1 MTCPRHLEVQA
12 RFDGELD
19 EAAILEID
27 AHLETCAQCRLWL
40 ADLATARERF
50 REVFQGVDA
59 PAELLTRARQG
70 LEQAAVAPEVRAPVP
85 VSPMRQRLRPRWRLR
100 PHLRR
105 HSFWF
110 GALSGAGGLA
120 TAAALV
126 LLWWIP
132 ASSGTLQ
139 DTLVANHLQSLEPD
153 RLVEV
158 QSSDHHTVKPWFAG
172 RTEVSPAVQDFA
184 QQGFTLV
191 GGRADELQGRRPA
204 ILVYRHGAH
213 VINVYGWREDSPH
226 FYRNGTRAGFHLLFW
241 RADDI
246 RYCAVSDAG
255 WSELRRLQALIDE
268 AQRDD
273 RRGETSTS
281 GM

>member
-1 MTCPRHLEVQA
+1 MNCPRLLQVQA

-19 EAAILEID
+19 ASGLREID

-50 REVFQGVDA
+50 REVFQGIDA
-59 PAELLTRARQG
+59 PAELMARVRDG
-70 LEQAAVAPEVRAPVP
+70 LDQAEAAPKVRGQVP
-85 VSPMRQRLRPRWRLR
+85 ASPLPQRPHPRWR
-100 PHLRR
+100 
-105 HSFWF
+105 SFWF

-120 TAAALV
+120 TAAALA

-132 ASSGTLQ
+132 ASSNALQ
-139 DTLVANHLQSLEPD
+139 DALVENHLQSLRPD

-158 QSSDHHTVKPWFAG
+158 RSSDHHTVKPWFAG
-172 RTEVSPAVQDFA
+172 RTEVSPAVQDFD

-191 GGRADELQGRRPA
+191 GGRADELPGHRPA

-213 VINVYGWREDSPH
+213 VINVYSWREDPPR
-226 FYRNGTRAGFHLLFW
+226 FYRNDTRAGFHLLFW
-241 RADDI
+241 RSGDI

-255 WSELRRLQALIDE
+255 WPELRHLQALMTE
-268 AQRDD
+268 AQQAD
-273 RRGETSTS
+273 RRGADNAGT
-281 GM
+281 